1 MKPSQAQLLIEEL
14 RSKLNHHTIEYYQL
28 GESKI
33 DDNEFDIM
41 LEQLAQ
47 LETDFPQ
54 FMHAD
59 SPSQRVGG
67 KPINSFNSVKHD
79 LPMLSLSNL
88 YTKDELKTWY
98 NNVKT
103 PFPDED
109 VLISCELKI
118 DGVAMSIKYKNG
130 KFIHAVTRGN
140 GEVGDDVSTN
150 IKTVRSLPLLLDR
163 SINFEVRG
171 EVYLSHQQFELI
183 NQFKKQ
189 KGDEPFKN
197 PRNAAAGTLRIKDP
211 KMVANRNLDIILYD
225 LVEGHHSQK
234 HSENLKYLES
244 IGLPISPHFRVC
256 SSLQEIEHFCDKWE
270 SDKKDLPFDID
281 GVVIKV
287 EKLDQRLVL
296 GTTAKSPRWATAWKF
311 KAERAK
317 SKLLSIENSI
327 GRTGIL
333 TPVANLEPVQLLGTE
348 VKRAT
353 LHNYDQVNRLGI
365 HKNDY
370 LFVEKGGEIIPK
382 IVGVDYTQR
391 QEDSLPITAPS
402 HCPICET
409 LLVKDEQ
416 EVDLRCENPSC
427 PAIVGGALEHFVSKK
442 GMDIKYLG
450 QSIVKQFLV
459 EKKISSI
466 PDIYRLHTLRSDLMQ
481 LEGMGEK
488 SIQNLLNAIEISKKI
503 PFNQFLYALGIR
515 HIGEKAAKSIA
526 VKVKSIQQLLE
537 IKEEDLENL
546 PDFGTIMVS
555 SLMKWIRNPLNRIII
570 QDLMVLG
577 IDPTPMETGENQPF
591 IGQSIV
597 ITGTLSKPRNEWKVI
612 LEKVG
617 FRVASAVSK
626 KTNYLLLGREAG
638 SKKVKAEKLGIEILS
653 EESLEQLL
661 QNQTL

>member
-14 RSKLNHHTIEYYQL
+14 RKKLNHHTTEYYQL

-41 LEQLAQ
+41 LEQLID
-47 LETDFPQ
+47 LETEFSE
-54 FMHAD
+54 FRHAD

-67 KPINSFNSVKHD
+67 SSIDAFNSVKHD

-88 YTKDELKTWY
+88 YTKEELGTWY
-98 NNVKT
+98 NTVKT
-103 PFPDED
+103 HFPTEE

-118 DGVAMSIKYKNG
+118 DGVAMSIKYVNG
-130 KFIHAVTRGN
+130 QFIRAVTRGN
-140 GEVGDDVSTN
+140 GEVGDDVSPN
-150 IKTVRSLPLLLDR
+150 IRTVRSLPLDLNPPL
-163 SINFEVRG
+163 SFEVRG
-171 EVYLSHQQFELI
+171 EIYLSHKQFQLI
-183 NQFKKQ
+183 NQYKKHQ
-189 KGDEPFKN
+189 GEELFKN

-244 IGLPISPHFRVC
+244 LGLPVSPYLQVC
-256 SSLQEIEHFCDKWE
+256 KSLQEIENFCDKWE
-270 SDKKDLPFDID
+270 REKTNLPFDID

-287 EKLDQRLVL
+287 EKLGQRLVL

-311 KAERAK
+311 KTERAK
-317 SKLLSIENSI
+317 SRLLSIENSI

-333 TPVANLEPVQLLGTE
+333 TPVANLEPVELLGTE

-365 HKNDY
+365 HEHDY

-391 QEDSLPITAPS
+391 PEDSTPVTAPS
-402 HCPICET
+402 HCPVCST

-416 EVDLRCENPSC
+416 EVDLRCENSTC
-427 PAIVGGALEHFVSKK
+427 PAIVEGALGHFVSKK
-442 GMDIKYLG
+442 GMDIKFLG
-450 QSIVKQFLV
+450 QAIVSQLIS
-459 EKKISSI
+459 EKFILDI
-466 PDIYRLHTLRSDLMQ
+466 PDIYRLHIKRSDLLK

-488 SIQNLLNAIEISKKI
+488 SINNLLGAIEISKKI
-503 PFNQFLYALGIR
+503 PFHQFLYALGIR
-515 HIGEKAAKSIA
+515 HIGEKAAKSIS
-526 VKVKSIQQLLE
+526 VKVKSLQQFLE
-537 IKEEDLENL
+537 ITEEDLENL
-546 PDFGTIMVS
+546 PDFGVIMVN
-555 SLMKWIRNPLNRIII
+555 SLIRWIQNPSYRNII
-570 QDLMVLG
+570 QELIELG
-577 IDPTPMETGENQPF
+577 VVPTAMEAQENQPF
-591 IGQSIV
+591 VGQSIV

-617 FRVASAVSK
+617 FRVSAAVSK
-626 KTNYLLLGREAG
+626 KTNYLLLGKEAG
-638 SKKVKAEKLGIEILS
+638 SKKNKAEKLGIEILS
-653 EESLEQLL
+653 EEGLENLL
-661 QNQTL
+661 KEKTL